1 MIFFTWQT
9 HLFLFFV
16 VVFIYIYFII
26 IFFLLVMQTPF
37 TLSNNWSPF
46 WKLEPPC
53 VTWTICSNFIQIY
66 WCIPS
71 FGFRLTLHLDAFHFP
86 INNTIQNRL
95 GDEETQLPLLSKEIP
110 ASCLPNLSPIC
121 LIGSDEMTN
130 HVIYTSSE
138 FEKMQFLKIQVRSIT
153 YLLTD
158 ILNTEWFETLQLILV
173 LSLAKFH
180 FHIFSLAWK
189 VFWKEVYS

>member
-1 MIFFTWQT
+1 MCKLFAATFFKFNDS
-9 HLFLFFV
+9 FL
-16 VVFIYIYFII
+16 
-26 IFFLLVMQTPF
+26 
-37 TLSNNWSPF
+37 
-46 WKLEPPC
+46 
-53 VTWTICSNFIQIY
+53 
-66 WCIPS
+66 
-71 FGFRLTLHLDAFHFP
+71 FGFRLTLHLDAFHVP

-95 GDEETQLPLLSKEIP
+95 GDEETQLPSLSKEIP

-158 ILNTEWFETLQLILV
+158 ILNSE
-173 LSLAKFH
+173 
-180 FHIFSLAWK
+180 
-189 VFWKEVYS
+189 